1 MRASEAAPTPTLP
14 KPALSASTEEDAEDL
29 RLLKAIAE
37 RRDRAAFRR
46 FYERYERTAYNL
58 AYHLTSDQDRAAEA
72 VQSGMVCVWTSA
84 ASIPPGSNA
93 RAWLL
98 RIVAR
103 ESLRV
108 VEA

>member
-1 MRASEAAPTPTLP
+1 MLPSQATHTPARGLPAAAEGPDQGEET
-14 KPALSASTEEDAEDL
+14 ALLA
-29 RLLKAIAE
+29 AIAL
-37 RRDRAAFRR
+37 RRDRAAFRQ

-58 AYHLTSDQDRAAEA
+58 AYHLTGDQDRAVEA

-84 ASIPPGSNA
+84 ASIPPGGNA

-98 RIVAR
+98 RIIAR

-108 VEA
+108 SGA